1 MSQGSG
7 SDLSTAERT
16 AVHEVELGIEWLRRA
31 HGNLI
36 QFHHAVGHAMDH
48 LNAAEP
54 RLREIDETAL
64 ANELRDYH
72 LPSGVDGDRWSYELL
87 ETFERGLLAEISR
100 YEQSVRDEVTDG
112 RRHVAERVQ
121 ETRWKDRCRE

>member
-1 MSQGSG
+1 MSRGSG

-16 AVHEVELGIEWLRRA
+16 AVHEAELGIEWLRRA
-31 HGNLI
+31 HGNLL

-54 RLREIDETAL
+54 HLREIGQTAL
-64 ANELRDYH
+64 ANELRDHH

-87 ETFERGLLAEISR
+87 ETFERGLLTDLSR
-100 YEQSVRDEVTDG
+100 FEESVREEVTDG
-112 RRHVAERVQ
+112 QRHVPERMQ
-121 ETRWKDRCRE
+121 ETRWKERCRK

>member
-1 MSQGSG
+1 MSNSSG
-7 SDLSTAERT
+7 TNLSTAERT

-54 RLREIDETAL
+54 QLREIGETAL
-64 ANELRDYH
+64 ANELRDHH
-72 LPSGVDGDRWSYELL
+72 LPQGVDGDRWSYELL
-87 ETFERGLLAEISR
+87 ETFERGLLAEITR
-100 YEQSVRDEVTDG
+100 YEESVREEVTDG
-112 RRHVAERVQ
+112 QRHVAERLQ
-121 ETRWKDRCRE
+121 ETTWKERCRE